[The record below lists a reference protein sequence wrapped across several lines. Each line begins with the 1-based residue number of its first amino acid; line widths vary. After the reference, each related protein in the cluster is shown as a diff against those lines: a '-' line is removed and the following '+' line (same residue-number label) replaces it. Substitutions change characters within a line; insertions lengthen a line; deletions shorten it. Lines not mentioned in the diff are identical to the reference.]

1 MRILFIGDSLVKGS
15 VGVNW
20 VKIFA
25 SKHKNWIVEN
35 AGTNGETLT
44 LIHRRLMKMLDQ
56 EKYDVIF
63 FEAGVNDVLTP
74 GLLQKGYW
82 FKKAAGYLLKKGGDP
97 GHDVLDFEKQYRQCI
112 SDIQRKTKAAII
124 VSTMGCINED
134 LDAEHNKKRC
144 AYNKIIREIAREKEL
159 GLVDA
164 GALFDG
170 YLRRYK
176 THNYLLENFFNTAW
190 FDKIWCRLGCSDHL
204 SRKRGLYL
212 TVDGL
217 HLNKEGAK
225 IFYIETKKQL
235 EAFSSGCNIKLPMSE
250 LL

>member
-1 MRILFIGDSLVKGS
+1 MRILFIGDGLVKGS

-35 AGTNGETLT
+35 AGKKGDTLAMV
-44 LIHRRLMKMLDQ
+44 HRRLMRKL
-56 EKYDVIF
+56 EKEEYDVLF
-63 FEAGVNDVLTP
+63 FEAGVNDVLIP
-74 GLLQKGYW
+74 GFLQKGYW
-82 FKKAAGYLLKKGGDP
+82 FKNAGKYLLKKGTCP
-97 GHDVLDFEKQYRQCI
+97 LQDVAAFEKNYRQCI
-112 SDIQRKTKAAII
+112 DDIRKKTKAAII
-124 VSTMGCINED
+124 ISTISCINEY
-134 LDAEHNKKRC
+134 LDTPLNKKRC
-144 AYNKIIREIAREKEL
+144 AYNKSIREIAREKEL

-176 THNYLLENFFNTAW
+176 TRDYLAEDFFNTIF
-190 FDKIWCRLGCSDHL
+190 FDKVWCWLGCPDHL

-212 TVDGL
+212 TVDGV

-225 IFYIETKKQL
+225 IYYVETRKQL
-235 EAFSSGCNIKLPMSE
+235 EATCLGSPIKLQAGQ

>member
-25 SKHKNWIVEN
+25 SKHKNWVIEN
-35 AGTNGETLT
+35 AGKNDTLT
-44 LIHRRLMKMLDQ
+44 MIHRRLMKKLD
-56 EKYDVIF
+56 EKEYDIIF
-63 FEAGVNDVLTP
+63 LCAGVNDILIP
-74 GLLQKGYW
+74 EFLQKGYW
-82 FKKAAGYLLKKGGDP
+82 FRNAGKYLLKKGARP
-97 GHDVLDFEKQYRQCI
+97 QQDVAAFGKHYRQCI
-112 SDIQRKTKAAII
+112 NDIQRKTNAPII

-134 LDAEHNKKRC
+134 LDAELNKKRC
-144 AYNKIIREIAREKEL
+144 AYNKIIREIAREEEL

-176 THNYLLENFFNTAW
+176 THNYLLEDFFNMTW
-190 FDKIWCRLGCSDHL
+190 FDRIWCRLGCQEHL
-204 SRKRGLYL
+204 SKKRGLYL
-212 TVDGL
+212 TVDGV
-217 HLNKEGAK
+217 HLSKEGAK
-225 IFYIETKKQL
+225 IYYIETKKQL
-235 EAFSSGCNIKLPMSE
+235 DAINSGCNIKLQLSQ

>member
-20 VKIFA
+20 VRIFA

-35 AGTNGETLT
+35 AGKNGETLAM
-44 LIHRRLMKMLDQ
+44 IHRRLMKKLGRDR
-56 EKYDVIF
+56 YDVIF
-63 FEAGVNDVLTP
+63 FEAGVNDILIP

-82 FKKAAGYLLKKGGDP
+82 FKKAGKYLLKKGANP
-97 GHDVLDFEKQYRQCI
+97 HQDVADFEKQYRQCI
-112 SDIQRKTKAAII
+112 NDIERKTSAAII
-124 VSTMGCINED
+124 LSTMGCINED
-134 LDAEHNKKRC
+134 LDAELNRKRC
-144 AYNKIIREIAREKEL
+144 ACNKVIREIAREKEL

-176 THNYLLENFFNTAW
+176 THNYLLGDFFNTAW
-190 FDKIWCRLGCSDHL
+190 FDKIWCRLGCHDHL
-204 SRKRGLYL
+204 SKKRGLYL
-212 TVDGL
+212 TVDGV

-225 IFYIETKKQL
+225 IYYIETKRQL
-235 EAFSSGCNIKLPMSE
+235 DAMSSGKNLKLQMS
-250 LL
+250 